1 MGQDGI
7 EWNKKKEKMNDI
19 KSKKEKRDNH
29 SMRGRPLLT
38 SYLIMSQA

>member
-1 MGQDGI
+1 
-7 EWNKKKEKMNDI
+7 MNDI

-29 SMRGRPLLT
+29 SMLGRPLLT